1 MLPSQAKLSGGSELG
16 RDLSVETV
24 TPAEL
29 TPEELALWTA
39 FVRADQRYASP
50 YFHPRFTLAAGEVA
64 PGAAVAI
71 LHRNGEIAGFFPHQR
86 RGSAAQPIGAPMND
100 YHGVIARPGG
110 EVALEA
116 LPVLLG
122 AASLNVNGW
131 VGEGRGDNL
140 VERQTLQADLTNGW
154 DAYDTGQRTEWRK
167 FFRDKDRARRSLER
181 DRGEV
186 TVRLGADLAD
196 LDRLIGLKSDQYRR
210 SGRHDIFACG
220 WTADLLK
227 VLLTSRDP
235 DFGATLAV
243 LEAGGE
249 PVAFEYGLHACD
261 RYHFWLPAYE
271 AQVARYSPG
280 MLLSLDTMKL
290 SADRGFKVFDLGFAG
305 EPYKKYFANRDET
318 VLEGAALQP
327 GFADAV
333 SAALSMVGGGAALE
347 AGQALAQAGLGLS
360 VRRRWAAIDACETT
374 IGGRMRGVAAAAS
387 AAIGRIGAPRTEP
400 GRLMHLNS

>member
-1 MLPSQAKLSGGSELG
+1 MGRGLSI
-16 RDLSVETV
+16 ETV

-29 TPEELALWTA
+29 TPEEIALWTA
-39 FVRADQRYASP
+39 FVCADPRYASP

-64 PGAAVAI
+64 PGAAVTI
-71 LHRNGEIAGFFPHQR
+71 LHQGGEIAGFFPHQR
-86 RGSAAQPIGAPMND
+86 RGGAAQPIGAPMND
-100 YHGVIARPGG
+100 YHGVISRPG
-110 EVALEA
+110 AAMPLDA
-116 LPVLLG
+116 LPALIG
-122 AASLNVNGW
+122 AASLTVNGW
-131 VGEGRGDNL
+131 VGEGEGEGL
-140 VERQTLQADLTNGW
+140 IARQTLQADLSAGW
-154 DAYDTGQRTEWRK
+154 AAYDAGQRETWRK

-196 LDRLIGLKSDQYRR
+196 LDRLIALKSEQYRR

-227 VLLTSRDP
+227 VLLTTRDP

-249 PVAFEYGLHACD
+249 PVAFEYGLHAGE

-290 SADRGFKVFDLGFAG
+290 SAGRGFKVFDLGFAG

-318 VLEGAALQP
+318 VFEGAALQP
-327 GFADAV
+327 GFADAM
-333 SAALSMVGGGAALE
+333 SAAMSMVGGGAALE
-347 AGQALAQAGLGLS
+347 AGQALARARLGLS

-374 IGGRMRGVAAAAS
+374 LAGRMRGVAAAAS
-387 AAIGRIGAPRTEP
+387 AAIGRTAAPRA
-400 GRLMHLNS
+400 GAGLLMLFSL